1 MPRGALPGQGGWKMS
16 AEKRDLIRK
25 VPLFH
30 DFSDS
35 DCDAMLHVLKARRFT
50 AGEHVFEQGASGD
63 TMVILIDGRL
73 RVETLDGQG
82 NRQEL
87 GAIGPGEIV
96 GESAVLDPAKRS
108 ASVVAASDAVV
119 YELNRVGLLSLR
131 TAAPYA
137 ATTITTQI
145 ISEVTKRLRGTNGRI
160 DLLLN
165 PNASAPRKR
174 PLAGA
179 VLPNAEAETGSMFSR
194 LWSRLTGA

>member
-1 MPRGALPGQGGWKMS
+1 MS
-16 AEKRDLIRK
+16 AEKRALVRK

-30 DFSDS
+30 DFSDG
-35 DCDAMLHVLKARRFT
+35 DCDAMLHVLRARRFT
-50 AGEHVFEQGASGD
+50 VGEYVFEQGATGD
-63 TMVILIDGRL
+63 TMVIVLDGRL
-73 RVETLDGQG
+73 RVETVDAQG

-108 ASVVAASDAVV
+108 ASVVAASDAFV
-119 YELNRVGLLSLR
+119 YELNRLGLLSLR
-131 TAAPYA
+131 NSAPFAAS
-137 ATTITTQI
+137 TITTQI
-145 ISEVTKRLRGTNGRI
+145 ISEVTKRLRATNGRI

-174 PLAGA
+174 PLSGA
-179 VLPNAEAETGSMFSR
+179 VEPTQEPESGSMFSR